1 MDESSN
7 KDKEYAEDSEERKTL
22 FKTLIKIHFQNNS
35 IWYTLTNM
43 MSINGKIN
51 QAKKYDVNI
60 NKSKKWELSQS
71 IPLRCLLSHIIVCL
85 FRVWQIIW

>member
-1 MDESSN
+1 MDEQSN
-7 KDKEYAEDSEERKTL
+7 KDKDYAEDSEERKTL

-51 QAKKYDVNI
+51 QAKNMT
-60 NKSKKWELSQS
+60 
-71 IPLRCLLSHIIVCL
+71 
-85 FRVWQIIW
+85 